1 MKDKLLEYFKLLIS
15 SIGAGLLIG
24 FGGFVYLNVKG
35 TSPIFASFL
44 FSLGLFCI
52 IVFKLHLFTGKVG
65 YILDNKPKYL
75 LDLLVIFIG
84 NVIGAGAM
92 GFLGRLTRMNVCE
105 VAEAVTTT
113 KLNDSLLSVF
123 LLGMGCG
130 VMIFIAV
137 EVQRY
142 DIHPISKLFGVV
154 IPIIVFIL
162 CGFEHCVADA
172 YYFSAANMWSLK
184 AVGYILMIALGNG
197 IGSMICYILLRY
209 CQGKL
214 FKKKEEVNKLPQEE
228 NKKD

>member
-1 MKDKLLEYFKLLIS
+1 MKIKLLEYVKLLIS
-15 SIGAGLLIG
+15 SIAAGLLIG

-35 TSPIFASFL
+35 MSPIFASFL

-52 IVFKLHLFTGKVG
+52 IVLKLHLFTGKVG

-75 LDLLVIFIG
+75 LDLVVIFIG
-84 NVIGAGAM
+84 NVIGASAM
-92 GFLGRLTRMNVCE
+92 GFLGRLTRMNVIE
-105 VAEAVTTT
+105 AAEAVSNV

-123 LLGMGCG
+123 LLAIGCG

-142 DIHPISKLFGVV
+142 DIHPVSKLFGVV
-154 IPIIVFIL
+154 VPIIVFIL

-172 YYFSAANMWSLK
+172 YYFSAANAWTLK
-184 AVGYILMIALGNG
+184 TVGYLLIIALGNG
-197 IGSMICYILLRY
+197 IGSLICYVLLRY
-209 CQGKL
+209 CQNRL
-214 FKKKEEVNKLPQEE
+214 FKKKEEITTIEE